1 MSALVAVL
9 ALVLTVALLPVPGGV
24 LFAPFAF
31 GLFLLSLVGVLG
43 GLRDRKVRQHH
54 PMLDP
59 TRWRN
64 GS

>member
-1 MSALVAVL
+1 VTDHFSQPKIPEGEDHER
-9 ALVLTVALLPVPGGV
+9 TGV